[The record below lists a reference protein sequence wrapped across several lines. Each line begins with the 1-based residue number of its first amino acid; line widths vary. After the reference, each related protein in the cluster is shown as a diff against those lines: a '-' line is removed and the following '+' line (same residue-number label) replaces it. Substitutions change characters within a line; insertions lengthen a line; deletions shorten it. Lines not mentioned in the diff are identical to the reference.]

1 MIAFDDTR
9 EMERRAAA
17 CYGDGLFDIGM
28 GLGLLFIGFAMIV
41 GLGALAF
48 AYPALMFPV
57 AKSAKRS
64 VTAPRMHHLDFMPEP
79 GEDSRRRRCTAVL
92 VAALAVLLAIG
103 VLALLTSSRMPGRI
117 SPGLRANALVI
128 VGCMLAALFGAIAW
142 MAAAGRLRG
151 YAAVALLA
159 FVCGYWF
166 NLPVAWY
173 LMIVGA
179 FVVAYG
185 AVVLSRFVRDYPRFH
200 NRSDRVLQ
208 RSI

>member
-1 MIAFDDTR
+1 MIAFDDAR
-9 EMERRAAA
+9 EMNRRAAA

-28 GLGLLFIGFAMIV
+28 GLGLLCIGFAMIF

-48 AYPALMFPV
+48 VYPVLIFPV

-79 GEDSRRRRCTAVL
+79 GEGSGRRRGRAAL
-92 VAALAVLLAIG
+92 VAALVVLLAIG
-103 VLALLTSSRMPGRI
+103 VLALLTSREIPTRI
-117 SPGLRANALVI
+117 SHGLRANALVI
-128 VGCMLAALFGAIAW
+128 TGCMLAALFGAIAW
-142 MAAAGRLRG
+142 MASANRLRG
-151 YAAVALLA
+151 YAAVALLV

-166 NLPVAWY
+166 NLQVSWY

-179 FVVAYG
+179 FVGAYG
-185 AVVLSRFVRDYPRFH
+185 SVVLSRFVRDYPRFH

-208 RSI
+208 RSV

>member
-17 CYGDGLFDIGM
+17 CCEDGLFDIGM
-28 GLGLLFIGFAMIV
+28 GLGLLFAGIAMIV
-41 GLGALAF
+41 GLGALAVI
-48 AYPALMFPV
+48 YPALMLP
-57 AKSAKRS
+57 AARSAKRG

-79 GEDSRRRRCTAVL
+79 GGDSRRLRSRAVL
-92 VAALAVLLAIG
+92 LAALAVLLAIG
-103 VLALLTSSRMPGRI
+103 VLALLMSRRMPPHV
-117 SPGLRANALVI
+117 SHGLRANALVI
-128 VGCMLAALFGAIAW
+128 FGCMLAALFAAVAW
-142 MAAAGRLRG
+142 MTSARRLRG
-151 YAAVALLA
+151 YAAVALLV

-166 NLPVAWY
+166 NLRVSWY
-173 LMIVGA
+173 LMIIGA
-179 FVVAYG
+179 FVGSYG

>member
-1 MIAFDDTR
+1 MIAFDDAR

-28 GLGLLFIGFAMIV
+28 GLGLLFIGFAMIF
-41 GLGALAF
+41 GLGALAVV
-48 AYPALMFPV
+48 YPALIFPV
-57 AKSAKRS
+57 AKAAKRN

-79 GEDSRRRRCTAVL
+79 GEESRRRPGRAAL
-92 VAALAVLLAIG
+92 FAALAVLLAIG
-103 VLALLTSSRMPGRI
+103 VRAILMSQWIPARI
-117 SPGLRANALVI
+117 SHGLRANALVI
-128 VGCMLAALFGAIAW
+128 FGCMLAALFGAVAW
-142 MAAAGRLRG
+142 MSSAKRLRG
-151 YAAVALLA
+151 YAAVALLV

-166 NLPVAWY
+166 NMEVPAY

-179 FVVAYG
+179 FVGAYG

-200 NRSDRVLQ
+200 NRSDRLYQ